1 MREAFCKAIKALND
15 LCGFGVF
22 YNYELEDG
30 SEVHIDAKD
39 GHIWYFTEEGT
50 FSEGFA

>member
-1 MREAFCKAIKALND
+1 MREAFCKAIKTLND

-39 GHIWYFTEEGT
+39 GHVWHFTNEGV
-50 FSEGFA
+50 FNERY